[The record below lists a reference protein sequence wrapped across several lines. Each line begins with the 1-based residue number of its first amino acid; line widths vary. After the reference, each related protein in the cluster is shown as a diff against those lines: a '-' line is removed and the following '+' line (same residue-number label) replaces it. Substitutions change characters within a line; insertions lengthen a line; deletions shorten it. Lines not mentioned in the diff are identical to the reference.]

1 MTGATELKDARTQT
15 ARSIVLAMLIV
26 IMDMSGMSGSMNAEL
41 DEDADRL
48 DTHTGIN
55 MPGFQSGLVNSSKT
69 LDIYDDGYGAC
80 AVLDDSSVWCWGDG
94 GRACSRRR

>member
-48 DTHTGIN
+48 DT
-55 MPGFQSGLVNSSKT
+55 Q
-69 LDIYDDGYGAC
+69 LD
-80 AVLDDSSVWCWGDG
+80 VHGDG
-94 GRACSRRR
+94 RQRQ